1 MNKTVISDKY
11 QVVIPKAVREALKLK
26 KRQIL
31 RVYKVDGGV
40 LLAPEKKWP
49 DDYIGID
56 KDLWSKIDVADYL
69 KGERDSWD

>member
-26 KRQIL
+26 KRQVL
-31 RVYKVDGGV
+31 HVYKINDGV
-40 LLAPEKKWP
+40 LLSPEKRWP
-49 DDYIGID
+49 DDYVGLD
-56 KDLWSKIDVADYL
+56 KDLWSKIDIVGYL